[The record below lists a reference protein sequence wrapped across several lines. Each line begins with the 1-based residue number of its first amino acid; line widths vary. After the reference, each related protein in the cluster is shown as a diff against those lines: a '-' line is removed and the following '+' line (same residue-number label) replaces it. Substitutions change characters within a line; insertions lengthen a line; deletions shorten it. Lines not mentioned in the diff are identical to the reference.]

1 MSERVP
7 SFSRFIALRYVSA
20 GKQSHLVSFMS
31 ALSIFGLAL
40 GIAILIIVL
49 SVMNG
54 FDREMRENI
63 LGIVPH
69 ITLFSAENLT
79 AESWQAIEQQ
89 AMQTGDVLAVAP
101 VIEVTGVIASA
112 QSNKAVLVNGIDA
125 ANESRVSAI
134 PRFMRAGTL
143 NDLEQTRWGIILGEP
158 LAERLGVGL
167 GDRVD
172 LFSPNITL
180 NPVTPLAT
188 FRQFE
193 VVGLFRVGTEEL
205 DNELVMINIAAAR
218 ALFRLRTP
226 FTGLRLRTT
235 DVLQADRLRAELA
248 AVLPAD
254 VRSESW
260 TARFGAIYNNIRFS
274 RNIIGFMLWL
284 LVGVAA
290 FNLVVSL
297 IMIVRDKRGDIAIL
311 RTLGASP
318 LLIKRIFMWQGCF
331 IGLIGIAIGVVFGI
345 IGSLQISNL
354 AAWVED
360 RFGLQ
365 LLNAEVYPIDFL
377 PSQLSAADVITVS
390 LGVLLLA
397 LCATIYPANRAA
409 AVQPAAAL
417 RAD

>member
-1 MSERVP
+1 MNEQST
-7 SFSRFIALRYVSA
+7 SFARFIALRYVSA

-69 ITLFSAENLT
+69 LTLSSEENLGLE
-79 AESWQAIEQQ
+79 AWQEIEEL
-89 AMQTGDVLAVAP
+89 AVQTGDVVAIAP
-101 VIEVTGVIASA
+101 VIERTGVIATPLG
-112 QSNKAVLVNGIDA
+112 NKGVLVNGIDA
-125 ANESRVSAI
+125 VNESRVSAI
-134 PRFMRAGTL
+134 HRFMRAGNL
-143 NDLEQTRWGIILGEP
+143 NDLEQSKWGIIMGEP

-167 GDRVD
+167 GGSVD
-172 LFSPNITL
+172 LFSPKISM
-180 NPVTPLAT
+180 NPITPLT
-188 FRQFE
+188 ISRKFE

-205 DNELVMINIAAAR
+205 DNELVMVNIESAR

-226 FTGLRLRTT
+226 YTGLRLRTA
-235 DVLQADRLRAELA
+235 DVLQADRLRSEIDNI
-248 AVLPAD
+248 LPTD
-254 VRSESW
+254 VRTESW
-260 TARFGAIYNNIRFS
+260 TARFGSIYDNIRFS

-318 LLIKRIFMWQGCF
+318 SLIKRIFMWQGCL
-331 IGLIGIAIGVVFGI
+331 IGLIGIAIGVALGI

-354 AAWVED
+354 AAWME
-360 RFGLQ
+360 RQFGLQ
-365 LLNAEVYPIDFL
+365 LLNAEIYPIDFL
-377 PSQLSAADVITVS
+377 PSQLQFADVVTVV

-409 AVQPAAAL
+409 AVQPAEAL
-417 RAD
+417 RSD